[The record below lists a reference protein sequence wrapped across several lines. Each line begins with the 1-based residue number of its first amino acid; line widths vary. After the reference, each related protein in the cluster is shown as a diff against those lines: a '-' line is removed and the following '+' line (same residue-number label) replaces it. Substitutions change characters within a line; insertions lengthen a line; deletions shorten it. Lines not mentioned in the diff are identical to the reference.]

1 MSNKLNN
8 NFEEATENEET
19 EDKEL
24 HNKEATEKEQD
35 EKETGK
41 LRSLIY
47 FFNIL
52 TLMSNKLQTF

>member
-24 HNKEATEKEQD
+24 HNKEATEKEQHEDTD
-35 EKETGK
+35 EYYHK
-41 LRSLIY
+41 Y
-47 FFNIL
+47 FDE
-52 TLMSNKLQTF
+52 LMMLEEAEI